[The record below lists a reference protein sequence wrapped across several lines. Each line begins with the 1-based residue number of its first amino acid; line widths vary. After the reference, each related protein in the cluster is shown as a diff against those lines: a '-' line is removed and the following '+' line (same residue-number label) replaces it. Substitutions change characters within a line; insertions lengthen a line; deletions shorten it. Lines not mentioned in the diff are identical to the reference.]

1 MAVNGLQGNFQAQ
14 PRVFGHSA
22 SLLSGSATQITGTEE
37 RGCCLFIGTGGDIEV
52 ILEGNTTSVTFKN
65 VPLCSRWWRC
75 TSNILKYVVRNWLS
89 SSYERRQS
97 WRAYTWAIW

>member
-22 SLLSGSATQITGTEE
+22 ALLSGSATQITGTEE

-65 VPLCSRWWRC
+65 VPSGHCLP
-75 TSNILKYVVRNWLS
+75 ILVTHYVQGGGDVL
-89 SSYERRQS
+89 
-97 WRAYTWAIW
+97 AIF

>member
-22 SLLSGSATQITGTEE
+22 VLLSGSATQIAGTEE

-52 ILEGNTTSVTFKN
+52 ILEGDTTSVTFKN
-65 VPLCSRWWRC
+65 VPNGHFLP
-75 TSNILKYVVRNWLS
+75 ILVTHYVQGGGDIL
-89 SSYERRQS
+89 
-97 WRAYTWAIW
+97 AIF

>member
-22 SLLSGSATQITGTEE
+22 ALLSGSATQITGTEE

-65 VPLCSRWWRC
+65 VPGGHFLP
-75 TSNILKYVVRNWLS
+75 ILVTHYVQGGGDVL
-89 SSYERRQS
+89 
-97 WRAYTWAIW
+97 AIF